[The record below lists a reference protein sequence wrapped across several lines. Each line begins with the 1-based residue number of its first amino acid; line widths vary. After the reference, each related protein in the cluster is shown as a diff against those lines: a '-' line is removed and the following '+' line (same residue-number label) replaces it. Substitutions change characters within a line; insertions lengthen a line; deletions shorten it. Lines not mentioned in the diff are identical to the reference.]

1 MNEAI
6 AILEAGIAEGA
17 HPGAQLY
24 ASQRGRVLADVA
36 LGNARDGVPMTCDT
50 PVLWFSA
57 GKPLTAV
64 AVAQLVERG
73 ALDWETPVAVVVPEF
88 AEGGKEAVTLR
99 HVLTH
104 TAGLHRADVLDP
116 LLSWDEKTARV
127 CALESEP
134 EWPPGRRAAYSASV
148 GWHLL
153 GEMVRRVTGREFAP
167 HLRDEVL
174 RPLGM
179 DATFLASESTDAAA
193 TGAWVFDTREAA
205 AEPLEFWNT
214 PAAFRTCLPG
224 GSTRGPVRELGRFYE
239 AFLNGGAGV
248 LRPGT
253 IRSMTVRTRRGMFD
267 ETFRFETDCGL
278 GFILNSNRGGLQ
290 MPYGYGREAG
300 GDAFGHSGQQSSCAF
315 ADPERGLVVAW
326 ACNGLPGERRHQQRQ
341 RAVNDAI
348 LRVLDPGNRR

>member
-1 MNEAI
+1 MKEAI
-6 AILEAGIAEGA
+6 AILEAGIAGGA
-17 HPGAQLY
+17 HLGAQLY
-24 ASQRGRVLADVA
+24 VSQRGRALADIA
-36 LGNARDGVPMTCDT
+36 LGQARDGVPMTRDT
-50 PVLWFSA
+50 AMLWFSA

-73 ALDWETPVAVVVPEF
+73 ALDWETPVAAVVPEF
-88 AEGGKEAVTLR
+88 AAAGKEFITLR

-116 LLSWDEKTARV
+116 LLSWEQKTARV
-127 CALESEP
+127 CALAADP
-134 EWPPGRRAAYSASV
+134 VWPPGQRAAYSASV

-153 GEMVRRVTGREFAP
+153 GEVARRVTGREFAP
-167 HLRDEVL
+167 HLRDAVL
-174 RPLGM
+174 EPLGLHATSLDSDSA
-179 DATFLASESTDAAA
+179 DAPANA
-193 TGAWVFDTREAA
+193 AWVFDTREAA
-205 AEPLEFWNT
+205 PKPLEFWNT

-224 GSTRGPVRELGRFYE
+224 GSARGPVRELGRFYE
-239 AFLNGGAGV
+239 ALATSGGGV
-248 LRPGT
+248 LRPET
-253 IRSMTVRTRRGMFD
+253 IRAITARARHGMFD
-267 ETFRFETDCGL
+267 ETFQFQTDCGL

-300 GDAFGHSGQQSSCAF
+300 ADAFGHSGQQSSCAF

-348 LRVLDPGNRR
+348 LRALA